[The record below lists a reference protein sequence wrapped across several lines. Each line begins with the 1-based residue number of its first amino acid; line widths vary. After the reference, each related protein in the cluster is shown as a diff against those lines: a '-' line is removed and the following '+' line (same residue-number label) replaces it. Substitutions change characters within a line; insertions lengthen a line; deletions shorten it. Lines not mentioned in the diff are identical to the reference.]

1 MKEVLKIF
9 TLNTSACFIEAFVLF
24 LSELFSKDPYFE
36 NIFIDLINSQN
47 YKLSVYM
54 CLAYSYS
61 WKTKTKLIELV
72 LHVFGPTVIIFL
84 MKILR

>member
-1 MKEVLKIF
+1 M
-9 TLNTSACFIEAFVLF
+9 
-24 LSELFSKDPYFE
+24 
-36 NIFIDLINSQN
+36 NSQN

-72 LHVFGPTVIIFL
+72 LHVFGPTVSIFL
-84 MKILR
+84 DVDHQIVFR